1 MTVTEETRPRYPAIG
16 NNIALDFTNT
26 VDWHASDRPQDRIG
40 SYSDL
45 ISWALQAGSLTR
57 EQATY
62 LIDAQKVRP
71 DEAATALETAR
82 GLREAIYRLV
92 LAATTKRPPTATDLE
107 SLNRVLR
114 EGFLRL
120 KVTAMQEA
128 FGLQWADDDV
138 LMRPI
143 WPVAW
148 AASQLL
154 TSSDLTRVKQCASA
168 DGCGWLFLD
177 RSKNLSRRW
186 CDMRACGNT
195 AKARRYRKRQESAG
209 GAGAT

>member
-1 MTVTEETRPRYPAIG
+1 MTVIEAPRPTYPAIG

-26 VDWHASDRPQDRIG
+26 VDLHASDRPQDRIG

-45 ISWALQAGSLTR
+45 IDWALQAGGLTR
-57 EQATY
+57 EQAAY

-92 LAATTKRPPTATDLE
+92 LAATTKRSPTATDLE

-120 KVTAMQEA
+120 KVTAVQEDIT
-128 FGLQWADDDV
+128 LQWADDDV
-138 LMRPI
+138 
-143 WPVAW
+143 
-148 AASQLL
+148 
-154 TSSDLTRVKQCASA
+154 
-168 DGCGWLFLD
+168 
-177 RSKNLSRRW
+177 
-186 CDMRACGNT
+186 
-195 AKARRYRKRQESAG
+195 
-209 GAGAT
+209 